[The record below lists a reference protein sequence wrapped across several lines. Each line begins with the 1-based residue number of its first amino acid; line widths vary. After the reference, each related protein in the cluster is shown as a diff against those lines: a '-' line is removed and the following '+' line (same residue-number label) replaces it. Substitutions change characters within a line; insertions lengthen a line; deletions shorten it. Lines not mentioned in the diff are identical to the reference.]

1 AGRGS
6 YGGYW
11 DQDGSGAVLNGLH
24 SSSDTTPQSAQI
36 DLSGPFQLFG
46 RTHQAMVGYN
56 DSRTVGWSPQYTCTM
71 VGDGMTSAP
80 ALG

>member
-1 AGRGS
+1 HRFDNDWTLDLKAAQATTEALNHRGLAKVNSAGRGS

-24 SSSDTTPQSAQI
+24 SSSDTTQQSAQI

-46 RTHQAMVGYN
+46 
-56 DSRTVGWSPQYTCTM
+56 
-71 VGDGMTSAP
+71 
-80 ALG
+80 